1 MELSEIRARIDRVDD
16 QMLELFLK
24 RMALSEEVA
33 AYKKERGLPILNRDR
48 EQEILDKV
56 AQKAGDKGQYARR
69 LYSTLFALSRERQA
83 ELIFDRPNLL
93 LVGMPGCGKTTV
105 GRVLARIARR
115 PFVDL
120 DDEIVRLAGR
130 SIPEIFDRDGE
141 EAFRELESRVLAG
154 ACAGSGQVIATG
166 GGTVL
171 RPENRAAM
179 GRAGRVYW
187 LRRDLAL
194 LPTAGRPLSQA
205 GSLEEMYRLRKP
217 LYAEAGD
224 AEADNNA
231 TPEEAAEAIWRDFC
245 KIAGD

>member
-1 MELSEIRARIDRVDD
+1 MELSEIRAKIDAVDD
-16 QMLELFLK
+16 RLLELFLE

-48 EQEILDKV
+48 EREILDKV
-56 AQKAGDKGQYARR
+56 TQKAGENGQYVRR

-105 GRVLARIARR
+105 GRVLARVSGR

-120 DDEIVRLAGR
+120 DDEVVRLAGKP
-130 SIPEIFDRDGE
+130 IPEIFRRDGE
-141 EAFRELESRVLAG
+141 EAFRELESRALAN
-154 ACAGSGQVIATG
+154 ACTGSGQVIATG

-231 TPEEAAEAIWRDFC
+231 TPEEAAAAIWRDFC
-245 KIAGD
+245 EITGD